1 MCLETKSVGIK
12 ALLLQMCE
20 TLNCGCQWL
29 VLVCLCVMA
38 KGGQALSDGPLL
50 LIGYS
55 YAGPGSLSCSPALLC
70 HSLHFLTLLL
80 VSHGI

>member
-12 ALLLQMCE
+12 LLLLQMCE

-38 KGGQALSDGPLL
+38 EGGQALSDGPLL

-55 YAGPGSLSCSPALLC
+55 
-70 HSLHFLTLLL
+70 
-80 VSHGI
+80 